1 MRVVCFYREG
11 EDYSRSVSEWLED
24 FYRRTGR
31 RIEVIDPDEDDDF
44 CEKSDIWEFPTIAAI
59 DVNGTV
65 RMMWSGKQLPLIDDV
80 NFYAL
85 D

>member
-11 EDYSRSVSEWLED
+11 EDYSRTVSDWLED

-31 RIEVIDPDEDDDF
+31 RIEVIDPDDDNNF
-44 CEKSDIWEFPTIAAI
+44 CENSDIWVFPTIVAL
-59 DVNGTV
+59 DGNGTIK
-65 RMMWSGKQLPLIDDV
+65 MMWSGKDMPLIDDV